1 MQFRRIFVGAVIAL
15 AAWSCND
22 HSSTG
27 PGSNPGGQ
35 VFTVVLDTGI
45 VDSTTV
51 IVGTA
56 IPFRVRVTQS
66 GSPAIA
72 AIVTWTVVAG
82 HGSVSS
88 ASTTTDS
95 SGVASVQWT
104 VGDTVGFNSASAAA
118 GDGSATLRAVGIG
131 GAASAINRVTTDTS
145 SVVATGSV
153 ALTVRVVDFFG
164 NPTGGATVTWTST
177 AGSLST
183 TSTTTTA
190 SGNATTTFT
199 TPVAPGTYMVTAT
212 LPGQASITFTIV
224 AL

>member
-1 MQFRRIFVGAVIAL
+1 MQFRRIFIGAVIAL

-22 HSSTG
+22 HSPTG
-27 PGSNPGGQ
+27 PGTNPGGQ

-45 VDSTTV
+45 VDSSTFV
-51 IVGTA
+51 VGTA

-66 GSPAIA
+66 GSPAVA
-72 AIVTWTVVAG
+72 AIVTWTVLTG
-82 HGSVSS
+82 HGSVAS
-88 ASTTTDS
+88 ATSTTDS

-104 VGDTVGFNSASAAA
+104 IGDTVGFNSASAAA
-118 GDGSATLRAVGIG
+118 GDGSATLRAVGVG
-131 GAASAINRVTTDTS
+131 GAASAINRVTQDTS

-153 ALTVRVVDFFG
+153 AITVRVVDFFG

-177 AGSLST
+177 AGSINAP
-183 TSTTTTA
+183 STTTSA

-199 TPVAPGTYMVTAT
+199 TPAAPGTYMVTAV